1 MREPAVTAS
10 ASELVSGAR
19 RVVVKIG
26 SSLLFDARS
35 GGPDTHRFETLAAA
49 LAGWRTRG
57 IETVLVSSGAVAL
70 GRGRLKLPAG
80 RLALDQ
86 KQAAAAAGQT
96 ALMMAWNTAL
106 EPHGIPAAQA
116 LLTFDDMES
125 RRRWLN
131 ARATLDALLAAGALP
146 VINEN
151 DTVATAELR
160 YGDNDRLAARVA
172 QMCDADL
179 LILLSDVDGLYS
191 ADPSRVPD
199 ARLIA
204 HVAAIT
210 PDIEALG
217 GEPGKAGTGTGGMAS
232 KIAAARIAA
241 RAGIATI
248 IAAGAE
254 DDPLDRLT
262 KGAPHTVFAPE
273 TSRTTARRN
282 WISGAVAPR
291 GTLYLD
297 AGAVAAIRSGK
308 SLLPAGIAQ
317 VEGGFSRG
325 ETVALADP
333 DGAVLAKGITAYGA
347 DELRRIA
354 GLRSADIEAILGY
367 RRGVAAIH
375 VNDLVLEGQ
384 A

>member
-1 MREPAVTAS
+1 MAN
-10 ASELVSGAR
+10 AR
-19 RVVVKIG
+19 RAVVKIG
-26 SSLLFDARS
+26 SSLLMDAHT
-35 GGPDTHRFETLAAA
+35 GGPDTARFEAIAGA
-49 LAGWRTRG
+49 LASWRERG

-70 GRGRLKLPAG
+70 GRQRLKLPAG
-80 RLALDQ
+80 KLALDQ

-106 EPHGIPAAQA
+106 EPYGMPAAQA

-131 ARATLDALLAAGALP
+131 ARATLDALLAARALP

-179 LILLSDVDGLYS
+179 LVLLSDVDGLYS

-199 ARLIA
+199 AQLIA

-210 PDIEALG
+210 PEIEALG
-217 GEPGKAGTGTGGMAS
+217 GEAGKAGTGTGGMAS

-248 IAAGAE
+248 IAAGAAG
-254 DDPLDRLT
+254 DPLDRLSR
-262 KGAPHTVFAPE
+262 GAPHTVFAPE
-273 TSRTTARRN
+273 TSRTNARRN
-282 WISGAVAPR
+282 WISGAIAPR
-291 GTLYLD
+291 GILHLD
-297 AGAVAAIRSGK
+297 DGAARAVRSGK
-308 SLLPAGIAQ
+308 SLLPAGIAR
-317 VEGGFSRG
+317 VEGEFSRG
-325 ETVALADP
+325 ETVALVTG
-333 DGAVLAKGITAYGA
+333 DGVTLAKGICAYGA
-347 DELRRIA
+347 EELRRIA
-354 GLRSADIEAILGY
+354 GLRSADIEAVLGY

-375 VNDLVLEGQ
+375 VNDLVLEDQG
-384 A
+384 

>member
-1 MREPAVTAS
+1 MAAS
-10 ASELVSGAR
+10 ASELISGAR
-19 RVVVKIG
+19 RAVVKIG
-26 SSLLFDARS
+26 SSLLMDAQS
-35 GGPDTHRFETLAAA
+35 GGPDTARFAAIAAA
-49 LAGWRTRG
+49 LAGWRARG

-70 GRGRLKLPAG
+70 GRQRLRLPAG
-80 RLALDQ
+80 KLPLDQ

-96 ALMMAWNTAL
+96 ALMMAWSAAL
-106 EPHGIPAAQA
+106 EPHGLTAAQA

-179 LILLSDVDGLYS
+179 LVLLSDVDGLYS
-191 ADPSRVPD
+191 ADPSRVPG
-199 ARLIA
+199 ARL
-204 HVAAIT
+204 VPYVPAIT
-210 PDIEALG
+210 PEIEALG
-217 GEPGKAGTGTGGMAS
+217 GEPGRAGTGTGGMAS

-248 IAAGAE
+248 IAAGAA

-262 KGAPHTVFAPE
+262 KGALHTVFAAE
-273 TSRTTARRN
+273 TSRQSARRS
-282 WISGAVAPR
+282 WISGAIAPR
-291 GTLYLD
+291 GGLLLD
-297 AGAVAAIRSGK
+297 EGAARAILAGK
-308 SLLPAGIAQ
+308 SLLPAGIAR
-317 VEGGFSRG
+317 VEGEFIRG
-325 ETVALADP
+325 DTVSLSGP
-333 DGAVLAKGITAYGA
+333 DGAVLAKGICAYGA
-347 DELRRIA
+347 EELRRIA
-354 GLRSADIEAILGY
+354 GLRSAGIEAVLGY

-375 VNDLVLEGQ
+375 AHDLVLEGQ
-384 A
+384 S

>member
-1 MREPAVTAS
+1 MAATAS
-10 ASELVSGAR
+10 GLIANAR
-19 RVVVKIG
+19 RAVVKIG
-26 SSLLFDARS
+26 SSLLIDAHT
-35 GGPDTHRFETLAAA
+35 GGPDTARFEAIAGA
-49 LAGWRTRG
+49 LVRWRARG

-70 GRGRLKLPAG
+70 GRQRLKLPAG
-80 RLALDQ
+80 KLALDQ

-106 EPHGIPAAQA
+106 EPHGMPAAQA

-172 QMCDADL
+172 QMCDAGL
-179 LILLSDVDGLYS
+179 LVLLSDVDGLYS
-191 ADPSRVPD
+191 ADPSRVPG
-199 ARLIA
+199 AQLMA

-210 PDIEALG
+210 PEIEALG
-217 GEPGKAGTGTGGMAS
+217 GEAGKAGTGTGGMAS

-248 IAAGAE
+248 IAAGAA

-262 KGAPHTVFAPE
+262 RGAPHTVFAPE
-273 TSRTTARRN
+273 TSRTNARRN
-282 WISGAVAPR
+282 WISGAIAPR
-291 GTLYLD
+291 GILHLD
-297 AGAVAAIRSGK
+297 DGAARAVRSGK
-308 SLLPAGIAQ
+308 SLLPAGIAR
-317 VEGGFSRG
+317 VEGEFSRG
-325 ETVALADP
+325 ETVALAGG
-333 DGAVLAKGITAYGA
+333 DGAVLAKGISAYGA
-347 DELRRIA
+347 EELRRIA
-354 GLRSADIEAILGY
+354 GLRSADIEAVLGY

-375 VNDLVLEGQ
+375 VNDLVLEDQG
-384 A
+384 

>member
-1 MREPAVTAS
+1 MACT
-10 ASELVSGAR
+10 ASELISGAQR
-19 RVVVKIG
+19 AVVKIG
-26 SSLLFDARS
+26 SSLLINAHT
-35 GGPDTHRFETLAAA
+35 GGPDLARFKAIAAA
-49 LAGWRTRG
+49 LAAWQQRG
-57 IETVLVSSGAVAL
+57 IGVVLVSSGAVAL
-70 GRGRLKLPAG
+70 GRRRLNLPAG
-80 RLALDQ
+80 KLALDQ

-96 ALMMAWNTAL
+96 ALMMAWDNAL
-106 EPHGIPAAQA
+106 QPHGLPAAQA

-172 QMCDADL
+172 QMCDADI

-191 ADPSRVPD
+191 ADPGRVAD

-204 HVAAIT
+204 HVDAIT
-210 PDIEALG
+210 PEIEALG

-262 KGAPHTVFAPE
+262 RGAPHTVFAPE
-273 TSRTTARRN
+273 TSRHSARRN

-291 GTLYLD
+291 GSVHLD
-297 AGAVAAIRSGK
+297 AGAASAIASGK
-308 SLLPAGIAQ
+308 SLLPAGVVR
-317 VEGGFSRG
+317 VEGEFARG
-325 ETVALADP
+325 ETVWLVRP
-333 DGAVLAKGITAYGA
+333 DGAPLAKGITAYAA

-354 GLRSADIEAILGY
+354 GLRSSQIEAVLGY
-367 RRGVAAIH
+367 RRGVAAVH
-375 VNDLVLEGQ
+375 VHDLVLEEQ
-384 A
+384 R

>member
-1 MREPAVTAS
+1 MACT
-10 ASELVSGAR
+10 ASELISGAQR
-19 RVVVKIG
+19 AVVKIG
-26 SSLLFDARS
+26 SSLLINAQT
-35 GGPDTHRFETLAAA
+35 GGPDLARFKAIAAA
-49 LAGWRTRG
+49 LAAWQQRG
-57 IETVLVSSGAVAL
+57 IGVVLVSSGAVAL
-70 GRGRLKLPAG
+70 GRRRLNLPAG
-80 RLALDQ
+80 KLALDQ

-96 ALMMAWNTAL
+96 ALMMAWDNAL
-106 EPHGIPAAQA
+106 QPHGLPAAQA

-172 QMCDADL
+172 QMCDADI

-191 ADPSRVPD
+191 ADPGRVAD

-204 HVAAIT
+204 HVDAIT
-210 PDIEALG
+210 PEIEALG

-262 KGAPHTVFAPE
+262 RGAPHTVFAPE
-273 TSRTTARRN
+273 TSRHSARRN

-291 GTLYLD
+291 GSVHLD
-297 AGAVAAIRSGK
+297 AGAASAIASGK
-308 SLLPAGIAQ
+308 SLLPAGVVRI
-317 VEGGFSRG
+317 EGEFARG
-325 ETVALADP
+325 ETVWLVRP
-333 DGAVLAKGITAYGA
+333 DGAPLAKGITAYAA

-354 GLRSADIEAILGY
+354 GLRSSQIEAVLGY
-367 RRGVAAIH
+367 RRGVAAVH
-375 VNDLVLEGQ
+375 VHDLVLEEQ
-384 A
+384 R

>member
-1 MREPAVTAS
+1 MDHT
-10 ASELVSGAR
+10 ASELIGGAR
-19 RVVVKIG
+19 RAVVKIG
-26 SSLLFDARS
+26 SSLLIDPQS
-35 GGPDTHRFETLAAA
+35 GGPDTARFAAIAAA

-70 GRGRLKLPAG
+70 GRRRLKLPAG
-80 RLALDQ
+80 KLPLDQ

-96 ALMMAWNTAL
+96 ALMIAWDRAL
-106 EPHGIPAAQA
+106 EPHGLPAAQA

-131 ARATLDALLAAGALP
+131 ARATLDALLAAGAQP

-172 QMCDADL
+172 QMCDADIL
-179 LILLSDVDGLYS
+179 VLLSDVDGLYD
-191 ADPSRVPD
+191 ADPGRTPG

-204 HVAAIT
+204 CVDAIT
-210 PDIEALG
+210 PEIEALG

-248 IAAGAE
+248 IAAGAQ
-254 DDPLDRLT
+254 DDPLGRLER
-262 KGAPHTVFAPE
+262 GAPHTVFAPE
-273 TSRTTARRN
+273 TTRVTARQN
-282 WISGAVAPR
+282 WIAGAVAPR
-291 GTLYLD
+291 GTLHLD
-297 AGAVAAIRSGK
+297 DGAVAALRTGK
-308 SLLPAGIAQ
+308 SLLPAGIVR
-317 VEGGFSRG
+317 VEGEFARG
-325 ETVALADP
+325 ETVALAGP
-333 DGAVLAKGITAYGA
+333 DGVPLAKGISAYGA
-347 DELRRIA
+347 DDLRRIA
-354 GLRSADIEAILGY
+354 GLRSAAVERALGY
-367 RRGVAAIH
+367 RRGAAAIH
-375 VNDLVLEGQ
+375 ANDLVLEER

>member
-1 MREPAVTAS
+1 MAAS
-10 ASELVSGAR
+10 ASELISGVR
-19 RVVVKIG
+19 RAVVKIG
-26 SSLLFDARS
+26 SSLLIDAHT
-35 GGPDTHRFETLAAA
+35 GGPDTARFEAIGGA
-49 LAGWRTRG
+49 LARWRARG

-70 GRGRLKLPAG
+70 GRKRLNLPAG
-80 RLALDQ
+80 KLALDQ

-96 ALMMAWNTAL
+96 ALMMAWNAAL
-106 EPHGIPAAQA
+106 EPHGMPAAQA

-172 QMCDADL
+172 QMCDAEL
-179 LILLSDVDGLYS
+179 LVLLSDVDGLHS
-191 ADPSRVPD
+191 ADPSRVPG
-199 ARLIA
+199 AQLIA
-204 HVAAIT
+204 YVEAIT
-210 PDIEALG
+210 PEIEALG

-254 DDPLDRLT
+254 DDPLDRLSR
-262 KGAPHTVFAPE
+262 GAPHTVFAPE
-273 TSRTTARRN
+273 TSRTNARRN
-282 WISGAVAPR
+282 WISGAIAPR
-291 GTLYLD
+291 GKLHLD
-297 AGAVAAIRSGK
+297 DGAARAVRSGK
-308 SLLPAGIAQ
+308 SLLPAGIAR
-317 VEGGFSRG
+317 VEGEFSRG
-325 ETVALADP
+325 ETVALAGG
-333 DGAVLAKGITAYGA
+333 DGAVLAKGISAYGA
-347 DELRRIA
+347 EELRRIA
-354 GLRSADIEAILGY
+354 GLRSADIEAVLGY

-375 VNDLVLEGQ
+375 VNDLVLEDQG
-384 A
+384 

>member
-1 MREPAVTAS
+1 MAAS

-19 RVVVKIG
+19 RAVVKIG
-26 SSLLFDARS
+26 SSLLIDAQT
-35 GGPDTHRFETLAAA
+35 GGPDTARFEAIAGA
-49 LAGWRTRG
+49 LARWRARG

-70 GRGRLKLPAG
+70 GRKRLNLPAG
-80 RLALDQ
+80 KLALDQ

-96 ALMMAWNTAL
+96 ALMMAWNGAL
-106 EPHGIPAAQA
+106 EPHGMPAAQA

-172 QMCDADL
+172 QMCDAEL
-179 LILLSDVDGLYS
+179 LVLLSDVDGLYS
-191 ADPSRVPD
+191 ADPSRVPG
-199 ARLIA
+199 AKLVA

-210 PDIEALG
+210 PEIEALG

-254 DDPLDRLT
+254 DDPLDRLSR
-262 KGAPHTVFAPE
+262 GAPHTVFAPE
-273 TSRTTARRN
+273 TSRSNARRS
-282 WISGAVAPR
+282 WISGAIAPR
-291 GTLYLD
+291 GKLHLD
-297 AGAVAAIRSGK
+297 DGAARAVRSGK
-308 SLLPAGIAQ
+308 SLLPAGIAR
-317 VEGGFSRG
+317 VDGEFSRG
-325 ETVALADP
+325 ETVALAGG
-333 DGAVLAKGITAYGA
+333 DGAVLAKGISAYGA
-347 DELRRIA
+347 EELRRIA
-354 GLRSADIEAILGY
+354 GLRSADIEAVLGY

-375 VNDLVLEGQ
+375 VNDLVLEDQG
-384 A
+384 